1 VLRSSDPMGTRPSQ
15 RSEREI
21 VAPSER
27 PSGLLVLLKRRY
39 FRRMWAV
46 TTVSSLGDWLGV
58 FALVQYVA
66 LLQKQNGMQNG
77 KVAFAVG
84 GVLLFRVV
92 PGLFFG
98 PFAGVL
104 ADRFDRRR
112 LMVTADI
119 MRAGLVASI
128 PLMHSLWELYL
139 VSAVMEMLGQAWVP
153 AKDAT
158 LPNLVERDQLMMANQ
173 LSLVSTY
180 ASFPLGGALV
190 TLLVIPAHFLKGI
203 FPSLGTNPVPLAFFF
218 DAGTFLFSASR
229 VATFPRELMQAK
241 RARVAGAGWN
251 PFADLLEGFRFIRK
265 QAIVRTLVV
274 GAWTAFSAGS
284 AIISLGPIFAGKLVH
299 SAQGGTAAW
308 GTLIVAVGLGLVG
321 GMSTA
326 GYLSRWISA
335 EKLFPIGLMV
345 GGLAAV
351 GVSVMTSIQPALPLT
366 FLAGFGSGTAWLT
379 AFTLIQSMTEDRL
392 RGRTFATLYTGIQLS
407 LFVGLAGW
415 PLLAGLIGDH
425 TLAVG
430 RYSFDLSGTRI
441 AMLGGGGFLFFS
453 GLEAARGIA
462 TARGQRRSARKRGLR
477 FTTPAVA
484 GGARK
489 GLFISFEGVEG
500 AGKSTQLKLLYDWL
514 KERGKDVVVTR
525 EPGGAPIAER
535 IRHIL
540 LDTANKDMDPK
551 TEALLY
557 AAGRAQHVSET
568 LRPSLERDAVVLCD
582 RYIDSSLAYQGLAR
596 GLGEDDVLHLNEWAT
611 DELIPDLVILLH
623 LDADRGLERLEGD
636 PDRMESE
643 DVSFHRKVGEAYL
656 HLAREYPSRFAVVD
670 ASGTKEQVH
679 TQVRA
684 AVLPFLTSEPI
695 DR

>member
-1 VLRSSDPMGTRPSQ
+1 
-15 RSEREI
+15 
-21 VAPSER
+21 
-27 PSGLLVLLKRRY
+27 
-39 FRRMWAV
+39 MWAV

-58 FALVQYVA
+58 FALVVYVA
-66 LLQKQNGMQNG
+66 RLQNPTGAQASG
-77 KVAFAVG
+77 KAAFAVG

-112 LMVTADI
+112 LMVTADT
-119 MRAGLVASI
+119 MRAVLIASI
-128 PLMHSLWELYL
+128 PFMHSLWQLYL
-139 VSAVMEMLGQAWVP
+139 VSAAMELLGQAWVP

-158 LPNLVERDQLMMANQ
+158 LPNLVQRDQLMMANQ

-180 ASFPLGGALV
+180 ASFPISGALV
-190 TLLVIPAHFLKGI
+190 SLIVIPAHFLGGI
-203 FPSLGTNPVPLAFFF
+203 FPALRTQPVILAFYF
-218 DAGTFLFSASR
+218 DAATFLFSASR
-229 VATFPRELMQAK
+229 VVTFPHELMLTK
-241 RARVAGAGWN
+241 RARVPGRGWN

-265 QAIVRTLVV
+265 QQIIRTLVV

-308 GTLIVAVGLGLVG
+308 GTLITAVGLGLVA
-321 GMSTA
+321 GMGTS
-326 GYLSRWISA
+326 GYLSRWISR
-335 EKLFPIGLMV
+335 ERLFPIGLMV
-345 GGLAAV
+345 GGVSAV
-351 GVSVMTSIQPALPLT
+351 LVSVMTSIQPALPLT
-366 FLAGFGSGTAWLT
+366 FLAGYGSGTAWVT
-379 AFTLIQSMTEDRL
+379 AFTLLQSMTEDRL

-407 LFVGLAGW
+407 LFIGLAGW

-425 TLAVG
+425 TASLG
-430 RYSFDLSGTRI
+430 QYQIDLSGTRI

-453 GLEAARGIA
+453 GLQAARGLAI
-462 TARGQRRSARKRGLR
+462 ARGTRRAARKRGLR
-477 FTTPAVA
+477 FTHHAALA

-489 GLFISFEGVEG
+489 GLFITFEGVEG
-500 AGKSTQLKLLYDWL
+500 AGKSTQMKLLYDWL
-514 KERGKDVVVTR
+514 KGQGRDVVVTR

-540 LDTANKDMDPK
+540 LDTANKGMDPK

-557 AAGRAQHVSET
+557 AAGRAQHVAET
-568 LRPSLERDAVVLCD
+568 VRPTLERDVVVLCD

-611 DELIPDLVILLH
+611 DELLPDLVILLH
-623 LDADRGLERLEGD
+623 LDAEHGLERLEGD

-684 AVLPFLTSEPI
+684 AVLPFLAS
-695 DR
+695 DRVEE

>member
-15 RSEREI
+15 PSEREI

-39 FRRMWAV
+39 FRRMWTV
-46 TTVSSLGDWLGV
+46 TTLSSLGDWLGV
-58 FALVQYVA
+58 FALVQYVVQ
-66 LLQKQNGMQNG
+66 LQPRAANG
-77 KVAFAVG
+77 KAAFAVG

-112 LMVTADI
+112 LMVTADL
-119 MRAGLVASI
+119 MRAGLIASI
-128 PLMHSLWELYL
+128 PWMHSLWELYL
-139 VSAVMEMLGQAWVP
+139 VSAAMEMLGQAWVP

-180 ASFPLGGALV
+180 ASFPFAGALV
-190 TLLVIPAHFLKGI
+190 TLIVIPAHFLKGV
-203 FPSLGTNPVPLAFFF
+203 FPYLGTHPIALAFFF
-218 DAGTFLFSASR
+218 DAATFLYSASR
-229 VATFPRELMQAK
+229 VATFPRELMQTK

-265 QAIVRTLVV
+265 QPIVRTLVM
-274 GAWTAFSAGS
+274 GAWTAFSGGS
-284 AIISLGPIFAGKLVH
+284 AIISLGPIFAGKLVR

-308 GTLIVAVGLGLVG
+308 GTLIFAVGLGLVG
-321 GMSTA
+321 GMSAA
-326 GYLSRWISA
+326 GWLSKFISR

-351 GVSVMTSIQPALPLT
+351 GVSIMTSLPAALPLT
-366 FLAGFGSGTAWLT
+366 FLAGFGSGTAWVT
-379 AFTLIQSMTEDRL
+379 AFTQLQVMTEDRL

-407 LFVGLAGW
+407 LFIGLAGW

-425 TLAVG
+425 TLTAG
-430 RYSFDLSGTRI
+430 RYVFDLSGTRI

-453 GLEAARGIA
+453 GVEAARGIA
-462 TARGQRRSARKRGLR
+462 TARGQRKQRARKRGLR
-477 FTTPAVA
+477 FAMPAVA

-500 AGKSTQLKLLYDWL
+500 AGKSTQMKLLYDWL
-514 KERGKDVVVTR
+514 KEQGKDVVVTR

-540 LDTANKDMDPK
+540 LDTTNKGMDPK

-557 AAGRAQHVSET
+557 AAGRAQHVSDT
-568 LRPSLERDAVVLCD
+568 VRPSLERDAVVLCD

-611 DELIPDLVILLH
+611 DELLPDLVILLH
-623 LDADRGLERLEGD
+623 LDAERGLERLEGD

-684 AVLPFLTSEPI
+684 AILPFLTSE
-695 DR
+695 RVEH

>member
-1 VLRSSDPMGTRPSQ
+1 MLRSSDPMGTRPSQ
-15 RSEREI
+15 PSEREI

-27 PSGLLVLLKRRY
+27 PSGLVVLLRRRY

-58 FALVQYVA
+58 FALVSYVTS
-66 LLQKQNGMQNG
+66 KNGVVGANP
-77 KVAFAVG
+77 AFAVG

-119 MRAGLVASI
+119 ARAALIATI
-128 PLMHSLWELYL
+128 PWVHSLWQLYL
-139 VSAVMEMLGQAWVP
+139 VSASMEMLGQMWMP
-153 AKDAT
+153 SKDAT
-158 LPNLVERDQLMMANQ
+158 IPNLVERDQLMMANQ
-173 LSLVSTY
+173 LSQISTY
-180 ASFPLGGALV
+180 ASFPFAGGLVAL
-190 TLLVIPAHFLKGI
+190 LAIPAHFLGSPWIKA
-203 FPSLGTNPVPLAFFF
+203 NPVILAFFF
-218 DAGTFLFSASR
+218 DAATFLFSASR
-229 VATFPRELMQAK
+229 VATFPHELMQAK
-241 RARVAGAGWN
+241 RARGPGMKWN
-251 PFADLLEGFRFIRK
+251 PFTDLLEGLRFIRK
-265 QAIVRTLVV
+265 QLFVRTLVI
-274 GAWTAFSAGS
+274 GAWTAFSGGS
-284 AIISLGPIFAGKLVH
+284 AIISLGPIFAKKLAR
-299 SAQGGTAAW
+299 SPQGQQAAW

-321 GMSTA
+321 GMMTA
-326 GYLSRWISA
+326 GWLARRFDR
-335 EKLFPIGLMV
+335 EKIFPIGLML
-345 GGLAAV
+345 GGISAV
-351 GVSVMTSIQPALPLT
+351 GVSLMTSLPAALPPT
-366 FLAGFGSGTAWLT
+366 FFAGFGAGTAWVT
-379 AFTLIQSMTEDRL
+379 TFTLLGEKTEDRL
-392 RGRTFATLYTGIQLS
+392 RGRTFATLQTGIQLS
-407 LFVGLAGW
+407 LFIGLAGW
-415 PLLAGLIGDH
+415 PLLAGAIGNH
-425 TLAVG
+425 TLSTSHYVI
-430 RYSFDLSGTRI
+430 DLSGTRI
-441 AMLGGGGFLFFS
+441 AMFGGGAFLFLS
-453 GLEAARGIA
+453 GIRAARGVAI
-462 TARGQRRSARKRGLR
+462 ARGLRKSARKRGLR
-477 FTTPAVA
+477 FTTPAIA

-500 AGKSTQLKLLYDWL
+500 AGKSTQMKLLYDWL
-514 KERGKDVVVTR
+514 KEQGKDVVVTR

-540 LDTANKDMDPK
+540 LDTTNKGMDPK

-568 LRPSLERDAVVLCD
+568 VRPSLERDSVVLCD

-611 DELIPDLVILLH
+611 DELLPDLVILLH
-623 LDADRGLERLEGD
+623 LDAEHGLARLEGD

-684 AVLPFLTSEPI
+684 AVLPFLTSE
-695 DR
+695 RVER

>member
-1 VLRSSDPMGTRPSQ
+1 MATGPSQPSQ
-15 RSEREI
+15 REY

-58 FALVQYVA
+58 FALVRYVSLPGGVGSGNA
-66 LLQKQNGMQNG
+66 
-77 KVAFAVG
+77 AFAVG

-112 LMVTADI
+112 LMVSADI
-119 MRAGLVASI
+119 ARAVLIATI
-128 PLMHSLWELYL
+128 PWVHQLWQLYL
-139 VSAVMEMLGQAWVP
+139 VSALMEMLGQMWMP
-153 AKDAT
+153 SKDAT
-158 LPNLVERDQLMMANQ
+158 IPNLVERDQLMMANQ
-173 LSLVSTY
+173 LSQISTY
-180 ASFPLGGALV
+180 ASFPFAGGLVALV
-190 TLLVIPAHFLKGI
+190 ALPAHFLKGVS
-203 FPSLGTNPVPLAFFF
+203 PWLYGTPVILAFWA
-218 DAGTFLFSASR
+218 DAATFLFSASR
-229 VATFPRELMQAK
+229 VATFPHELMQAK
-241 RARVAGAGWN
+241 RARAPGAKWN
-251 PFADLLEGFRFIRK
+251 PFADLLEGLRFVRK
-265 QAIVRTLVV
+265 QPMVRVLVV
-274 GAWTAFSAGS
+274 GAWTAFSGGS
-284 AIISLGPIFAGKLVH
+284 AIIALGPIFAGKLVRT
-299 SAQGGTAAW
+299 SGGATAAW
-308 GTLIVAVGLGLVG
+308 GFLIVAVGLGLVG
-321 GMSTA
+321 GMMTA
-326 GYLSRWISA
+326 GWLARRFDR
-335 EKLFPIGLMV
+335 EKIFPIGLMI

-351 GVSVMTSIQPALPLT
+351 GVSLMTSLKSALPLT
-366 FLAGFGSGTAWLT
+366 FFAGFGAGTAWVT
-379 AFTLIQSMTEDRL
+379 TFTLIGEKTEDRL
-392 RGRTFATLYTGIQLS
+392 RGRTFATLQTGIQLS
-407 LFVGLAGW
+407 LFIGLAGW
-415 PLLAGLIGDH
+415 PLLAGAIGNH
-425 TLAVG
+425 TLSTSHYAID
-430 RYSFDLSGTRI
+430 FSGTRI
-441 AMLGGGGFLFFS
+441 AMFSGGAFLFLS
-453 GLEAARGIA
+453 GIRAVQGVA
-462 TARGQRRSARKRGLR
+462 TARGLRKTARKRGLR
-477 FTTPAVA
+477 FRQPALA

-514 KERGKDVVVTR
+514 TKEQGKDVVVTR

-540 LDTANKDMDPK
+540 LDTTNKGMDPK

-557 AAGRAQHVSET
+557 AAGRAQHVAET
-568 LRPSLERDAVVLCD
+568 VRPALERDAVVICD

-611 DELIPDLVILLH
+611 DELLPDLVILLH
-623 LDADRGLERLEGD
+623 LDAERGLERLEGD

-684 AVLPFLTSEPI
+684 AVLPFLTA
-695 DR
+695 DRVES

>member
-1 VLRSSDPMGTRPSQ
+1 MLRSSDPMGTRPSQ
-15 RSEREI
+15 PSEREI

-66 LLQKQNGMQNG
+66 LLQKQNGMQTG

-158 LPNLVERDQLMMANQ
+158 IPNLVERDQLMMANQ

-229 VATFPRELMQAK
+229 VATFPHELMQAK

-425 TLAVG
+425 TLTVG

-670 ASGTKEQVH
+670 ASGSKEQVH

-695 DR
+695 ER